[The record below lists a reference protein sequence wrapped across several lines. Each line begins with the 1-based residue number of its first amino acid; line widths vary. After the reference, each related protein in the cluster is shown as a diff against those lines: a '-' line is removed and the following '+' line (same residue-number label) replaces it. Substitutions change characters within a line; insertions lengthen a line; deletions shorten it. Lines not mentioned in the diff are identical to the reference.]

1 MEPPRPG
8 PEPPKGF
15 GRPRGWR
22 LGFVSN
28 MAGLGALVGIPTPNA
43 GPGSEVGVGAL
54 VSEGSFHLDFLK
66 NHKIC

>member
-1 MEPPRPG
+1 
-8 PEPPKGF
+8 
-15 GRPRGWR
+15 
-22 LGFVSN
+22 